1 MKIMDGRCVLIMGLA
16 NERSIAWGIAK
27 ELKAAGARLGFTYI
41 DVVEKRMRP
50 LAEELG
56 ADFIVPCDVSKDA
69 DLQSLSQVVKEK
81 WNSELHGL
89 VHSLAYAEKEDLD
102 RDFVFTSRKGFLTAL
117 EISAYSLVGATAAL
131 LSALEKGKG
140 SVVTLSYYGAE
151 KVVQN
156 YNVMGVAK
164 AALEASV
171 RYLADDCGRRG
182 VRVNAISAG
191 PIRTLAASGV
201 KDFRSILTKI
211 EERAPLRRNIT
222 IEDVGKTAVFLT
234 SDMANGI
241 TGEILYVD
249 SGFNILGA

>member
-1 MKIMDGRCVLIMGLA
+1 MGLA

-27 ELKAAGARLGFTYI
+27 ALKEAGAKLAFTYV

-56 ADFIVPCDVSKDA
+56 AEFIVRCDVNQDSDLEALAATVKD
-69 DLQSLSQVVKEK
+69 K
-81 WNSELHGL
+81 WSNELHGL
-89 VHSLAYAEKEDLD
+89 VHSIAYADKEDLEKE
-102 RDFVFTSRKGFLTAL
+102 FVFTSRKGFLTAL
-117 EISAYSLVGATAAL
+117 ETSTYSFVAATGKL
-131 LSALEKGKG
+131 LTALEKGKG
-140 SVVTLSYYGAE
+140 SVMTLSYYGAE

-222 IEDVGKTAVFLT
+222 IEDVGGAGVFLC
-234 SDMANGI
+234 SDLSRGM

-249 SGFNILGA
+249 SGYHILGL